1 MKYCVVTTDLW
12 TTQHQQRAYIS
23 LTVHFVDRDY
33 KFQSKCLQTLE
44 IVQDHTAELL
54 KEVLT
59 DMLTA
64 KVCGTVT
71 DNASNIV
78 STFRLLRV

>member
-1 MKYCVVTTDLW
+1 MVTTVLW
-12 TTQHQQRAYIS
+12 TAQHQQRAYIS
-23 LTVHFVDRDY
+23 LTVHFVDSDY

-59 DMLTA
+59 DIFLSW
-64 KVCGTVT
+64 KIRQSLWS
-71 DNASNIV
+71 SNRQCKQH
-78 STFRLLRV
+78 SQYL